1 MAADFEADLLA
12 RLPVLRRFALSLCRN
27 PDTADDL
34 VQITV
39 EKAILGRAS
48 FDPATRLDAWLF
60 RILRNAWIDMT
71 RRHRTRGTEIDV
83 GDIPEVA
90 TVDGRRLTEARLM
103 LDAAARALE
112 SLPVEQREVLILVCY
127 EELSYAE
134 AAQVLGI
141 PVGTVM
147 SRLSRGRIALA
158 EKLGMP

>member
-39 EKAILGRAS
+39 EKAILGRAG

-83 GDIPEVA
+83 DDIPEAA

>member
-1 MAADFEADLLA
+1 MAADFEADLIG

-39 EKAILGRAS
+39 EKAILGRAG

-83 GDIPEVA
+83 DDIPEAA

>member
-1 MAADFEADLLA
+1 MAADFEADLIG

-27 PDTADDL
+27 PDIADDL

-39 EKAILGRAS
+39 EKAILGRAG

-83 GDIPEVA
+83 DDIPEAA

>member
-39 EKAILGRAS
+39 EKAILGRAG

-103 LDAAARALE
+103 LDAASRALE

>member
-1 MAADFEADLLA
+1 MAADFEADLIG

-39 EKAILGRAS
+39 EKAILGRAG

-83 GDIPEVA
+83 DDVPEAA

>member
-1 MAADFEADLLA
+1 MAADFEADLIG

-39 EKAILGRAS
+39 EKAILGRAG

-83 GDIPEVA
+83 DDIPEAA

-112 SLPVEQREVLILVCY
+112 FLPVEQREVLILVCY

>member
-1 MAADFEADLLA
+1 MADFEADLIG

-39 EKAILGRAS
+39 EKAILGRAG

-83 GDIPEVA
+83 DDVPEAA

>member
-1 MAADFEADLLA
+1 MADEFEAGLIA

-39 EKAILGRAS
+39 ERAISGRAG

-60 RILRNAWIDMT
+60 RILRNAWIDMA
-71 RRHRTRGTEIDV
+71 RRKRTRGTEIDV
-83 GDIPEVA
+83 GAVPEAA
-90 TVDGRRLTEARLM
+90 TIDGRRLTEARLM
-103 LDAAARALE
+103 LEAAERALDT
-112 SLPVEQREVLILVCY
+112 LPDEQREVLILVCY
-127 EELSYAE
+127 EEMSYAE

-147 SRLSRGRIALA
+147 SRLSRGRLALA
-158 EKLGMP
+158 GKLGMR

>member
-39 EKAILGRAS
+39 EKAILGRAG

>member
-39 EKAILGRAS
+39 EKAILGRAG

-83 GDIPEVA
+83 GDIPELA